1 MENLRRKKQ
10 YIDMN
15 KRSLIIS
22 SLFLILLSYSNANN
36 YQATVV
42 KLSPTYYY
50 ELNEITTDEGALD
63 TMGNAPKAGSFN
75 GDYGVGGPEVGGEGP
90 LYVFSADDFNGI
102 AVPGLGGTDN
112 LAHYSNNSGHV
123 TLGDGNLYASSSI
136 TVALFF
142 KAGPAQGGDR
152 LFTNNIS
159 DPTKSFQVNVANNGL
174 VLAVDPGSTG
184 LSAERTLYMEDNSGP
199 DRRLIQS
206 DSGWF
211 HVIASTSGNSGN
223 ERAANFKL
231 WINGVDRTDNLQ
243 PDSTGWGINTGQ
255 AKIGG
260 RRADPA
266 DSTTHSGAQD
276 EVAIWLDRVLTDQE
290 AMSLWEAAITE
301 KKIPLVITDIE
312 ITKNI
317 DDQEVKISWNSR
329 RGRIYGIYSTTNLVD
344 GDWEELDDSVE
355 GDGEI
360 TSFTDPGVSVD
371 DKKRFYRVV
380 ELE

>member
-1 MENLRRKKQ
+1 MYKHF
-10 YIDMN
+10 
-15 KRSLIIS
+15 LITV
-22 SLFLILLSYSNANN
+22 SLFLTLLSYSNANN
-36 YQATVV
+36 YQEAVV

-50 ELNEITTDEGALD
+50 ELNETTTDQGALD
-63 TMGNAPKAGSFN
+63 SMGNAAKPGSFN
-75 GDYGVGGPEVGGEGP
+75 GNYNAGGPEVGGEGP
-90 LYVFSADDFNGI
+90 LYVFSADDFEGI

-112 LAHYSNNSGHV
+112 VAHYSNNSGHV

-159 DPTKSFQVNVANNGL
+159 DPTKSFQINVANNGL
-174 VLAVDPGSTG
+174 VLAVDPSNTG

-199 DRRLIQS
+199 DKRLIQS
-206 DSGWF
+206 ESGWF

-231 WINGVDRTDNLQ
+231 WINGVNRTKNLQ
-243 PDSTGWGINTGQ
+243 PDSTGWGIDTGQ

-260 RRADPA
+260 RRSDPA

-290 AMSLWEAAITE
+290 AMSLWKAAITE

-312 ITKNI
+312 VSKNI
-317 DDQEVKISWNSR
+317 DDKEVKISWNSR
-329 RGRIYGIYSTTNLVD
+329 LGGVYGIYSTTNL
-344 GDWEELDDSVE
+344 GDDNWEEIDDGIE

-360 TSFTDPGVSVD
+360 TTFIDTGVSVD
-371 DKKRFYRVV
+371 DKKRFYRVI